1 MKKIDEEGEGPG
13 NVMGP
18 VESPNI
24 AGTSLPINGVSRR
37 KKPETENTFARV
49 KSLIANKAKIK

>member
-37 KKPETENTFARV
+37 
-49 KSLIANKAKIK
+49 NKD